1 MKEKFENFNFKS
13 ATLDVINQANEIIE
27 EYQADG
33 FDLTLRQLY
42 YQFVSRDLIP
52 NSQKSY
58 SRLGDI
64 ISNARLNG
72 DIDWRAI
79 KDRTRQLKENLHFNC
94 PAEAIENISEWYKI
108 DTRADQETYIE
119 CWVEKEALVG
129 VVERICRKIDIPF
142 FACRGYVSQTA
153 MYEASKR
160 FQVIQ
165 DYHYKNSIILHLG
178 DHDPSGIDMTRDI
191 AERLNLTFGIPV
203 EIRRIA
209 LNMPQIEKYNPPPN
223 PAKLTDSRVG
233 GYLKKYGSQ
242 SWELDA
248 LDPKTI
254 TALIEKEANKYTDI
268 EKRNRLV
275 STLQREKELLIKC
288 STNWEAVAEYLNK
301 RRFQ

>member
-33 FDLTLRQLY
+33 FNLTLRQLY

-79 KDRTRQLKENLHFNC
+79 KDRTRQLKENLHFDC

-160 FQVIQ
+160 FQDIQ

-203 EIRRIA
+203 EIKRIA
-209 LNMPQIEKYNPPPN
+209 LNMPQIEKYNLPPN

-275 STLQREKELLIKC
+275 SRLQKEKELLIKC
-288 STNWEAVAEYLNK
+288 SANWEAVTEYLDK
-301 RRFQ
+301 

>member
-1 MKEKFENFNFKS
+1 MKEKFENIKFKS
-13 ATLDVINQANEIIE
+13 STLDVIQKANEIIE

-58 SRLGDI
+58 NRLGDI

-72 DIDWRAI
+72 DIDWGAI
-79 KDRTRQLKENLHFNC
+79 KDRTRQLKENLHFDN
-94 PAEAIENISEWYKI
+94 PSDAIENIAGWYKI
-108 DTRADQETYIE
+108 DTRADQDTHIE

-129 VVERICRKIDIPF
+129 VVERACRKLDIPF

-153 MYEASKR
+153 MYEAAKR
-160 FQVIQ
+160 FQDIS
-165 DYHYKNSIILHLG
+165 DYDYKNIVILHLG

-191 AERLNLTFGIPV
+191 AERLNLTFGTPV
-203 EIRRIA
+203 EIKRIA
-209 LNMPQIEKYNPPPN
+209 LNMAQIDEYNPPPN

-233 GYLKKYGSQ
+233 GYLKKYGQQ

-254 TALIEKEANKYTDI
+254 TTLIEKESNKYTDI
-268 EKRNRLV
+268 AKRNRLI
-275 STLQREKELLIKC
+275 SKLNQQKNLLIKC
-288 STNWEAVAEYLNK
+288 SENWEDITEYLTN
-301 RRFQ
+301 QE

>member
-79 KDRTRQLKENLHFNC
+79 KDRTRQLKENLHFEN

-129 VVERICRKIDIPF
+129 VVERACRRLDIPF

-160 FQVIQ
+160 FQKIQ
-165 DYHYKNSIILHLG
+165 EYQYKNVIILHLG

-191 AERLNLTFGIPV
+191 AERLNTTFCIPV

-254 TALIEKEANKYTDI
+254 TALIEKEANKFTDI
-268 EKRNRLV
+268 EKRNLLIKRLNE
-275 STLQREKELLIKC
+275 QKQLLIKC
-288 STNWEAVAEYLNK
+288 SSNWQEITEYLNK
-301 RRFQ
+301 

>member
-79 KDRTRQLKENLHFNC
+79 KDRTRQLKENLHFEN

-129 VVERICRKIDIPF
+129 VVERACRRLDIPF

-160 FQVIQ
+160 FQEIQ
-165 DYHYKNSIILHLG
+165 DQYKNVIILHLG

-191 AERLNLTFGIPV
+191 AERLNITFGIPV

-254 TALIEKEANKYTDI
+254 TALIEKETNKFTDI
-268 EKRNRLV
+268 EKRNLLIERLNE
-275 STLQREKELLIKC
+275 QKQLLIKC
-288 STNWEAVAEYLNK
+288 SSNWQEITEYLYK
-301 RRFQ
+301 

>member
-79 KDRTRQLKENLHFNC
+79 KDRTRELHENLHFNC

-119 CWVEKEALVG
+119 CWVEKEALAG
-129 VVERICRKIDIPF
+129 VVARICKKIDIPF

-160 FQVIQ
+160 FQKIQ
-165 DYHYKNSIILHLG
+165 DYHYKNTIILHLG

-191 AERLNLTFGIPV
+191 EERLNLIFGIPV
-203 EIRRIA
+203 EIKRIA

-233 GYLKKYGSQ
+233 GYLRKYGNQ

-254 TALIEKEANKYTDI
+254 TALIEREANKYTDI
-268 EKRNRLV
+268 EKRNRLI
-275 STLQREKELLIKC
+275 SILKEEKELLVKC
-288 STNWEAVAEYLNK
+288 STHWEEITKYLNK
-301 RRFQ
+301 